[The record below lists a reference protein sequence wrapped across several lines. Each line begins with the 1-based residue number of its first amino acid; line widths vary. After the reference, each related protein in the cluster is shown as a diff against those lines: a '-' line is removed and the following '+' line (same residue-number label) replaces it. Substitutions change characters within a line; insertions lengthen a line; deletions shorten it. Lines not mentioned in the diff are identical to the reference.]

1 MLGEIRDLETGGIAI
16 KAALTGH
23 LVLSTLHTNSAPE
36 TVTRLMDMGIEPF
49 NVASA
54 LNLVLAQRLVRRVC
68 TKCAEAY
75 KMEKEEIA
83 AAKVDHG
90 VTLRDL
96 HFTDMALNDAKTRA
110 TEAAKPFMD
119 QITLDTKMQ
128 DIPVFRG
135 KGCEQCE
142 GSGLRG
148 RQGLYEVLNM
158 TPRLRKLIMQ
168 SAGAAE
174 IQKVAIEEGMLTL
187 RMDGWL
193 KVLKGITTLDQVVR
207 ETAADAHPTHH

>member
-1 MLGEIRDLETGGIAI
+1 M
-16 KAALTGH
+16 
-23 LVLSTLHTNSAPE
+23 
-36 TVTRLMDMGIEPF
+36 
-49 NVASA
+49 
-54 LNLVLAQRLVRRVC
+54 
-68 TKCAEAY
+68 
-75 KMEKEEIA
+75 
-83 AAKVDHG
+83 
-90 VTLRDL
+90 

-110 TEAAKPFMD
+110 SEAAKPFME
-119 QITLDTKMQ
+119 QITLDSKME

>member
-1 MLGEIRDLETGGIAI
+1 
-16 KAALTGH
+16 
-23 LVLSTLHTNSAPE
+23 
-36 TVTRLMDMGIEPF
+36 
-49 NVASA
+49 
-54 LNLVLAQRLVRRVC
+54 
-68 TKCAEAY
+68 
-75 KMEKEEIA
+75 MEKEEIS
-83 AAKVDHG
+83 AAKVG
-90 VTLRDL
+90 NLTLRDMY
-96 HFTDMALNDAKTRA
+96 FTDMALSDAKVKA

-119 QITLDTKMQ
+119 QITLDTKIS

-174 IQKVAIEEGMLTL
+174 IQKAAIEEGMLTL

-193 KVLKGITTLDQVVR
+193 KVLKALP
-207 ETAADAHPTHH
+207 H